1 MKATIVRTGA
11 QASKYK
17 VADLSWRDAFY
28 QEAMLER
35 ARLGAPLDG
44 PVLVHVHP
52 TCVDAR
58 GVCEPLSV
66 VPALEQAL
74 EAAVAAGLLPWR
86 RAVAE
91 VRLHTFAACGRD
103 GLEVVLSDAGEPF

>member
-1 MKATIVRTGA
+1 
-11 QASKYK
+11 
-17 VADLSWRDAFY
+17 
-28 QEAMLER
+28 
-35 ARLGAPLDG
+35 
-44 PVLVHVHP
+44 
-52 TCVDAR
+52 
-58 GVCEPLSV
+58 V

-74 EAAVAAGLLPWR
+74 EAAVAAGLLPSR